1 MKKFI
6 LPVCAVLILAA
17 AVFAVVFF
25 GGSTVSK
32 DIFAMDTYVNIRVK
46 GRNSQKSADV
56 IETLV
61 NNLDKDV
68 LSRQSKG
75 SYVYQL
81 NSKNGGKSAKNMSKY
96 FGMLFEIAQKSNG
109 KFDFTLGALSDLWG
123 FGKKPAV
130 PDKKDIAAVL
140 DKCGWEKVTIKHQQI
155 SFPEGLKLDFGAAGK
170 GIALDEIGN
179 YLESSKI
186 REAVISL
193 GGSILLYGKREF
205 TVGIA
210 NPENSATN
218 FAVLTLPACCVS
230 TSGSYERFFEE
241 DGKRYHHI
249 LDPETG
255 YPVDNGIVS
264 VTVVSQNGTFS
275 DILSTACFAMG
286 LEDGMALAKEYNCG
300 IVAVTQDK
308 KVYVSDDLK
317 DSIEIR
323 DAGFTVVK

>member
-6 LPVCAVLILAA
+6 LPVCGALILG
-17 AVFAVVFF
+17 AVIFAVVFF
-25 GGSTVSK
+25 GGSDVSK

-46 GRNSQKSADV
+46 GRNAQKSADI

-61 NNLDKDV
+61 NNLDKDI
-68 LSRQSKG
+68 LSRQSKD
-75 SYVYQL
+75 SYIYQL
-81 NSKNGGKSAKNMSKY
+81 NSENGGKSAKNMSAY

-123 FGKKPAV
+123 FGKNPAV
-130 PDKKDIAAVL
+130 PDKKEIETVL
-140 DKCGWEKVTIKHQQI
+140 SKCGWEKVTIEHQQI
-155 SFPEGLKLDFGAAGK
+155 SFPEGLKLDLGAAGK
-170 GIALDEIGN
+170 GIALDEIKT
-179 YLESSKI
+179 YLESTKI

-193 GGSILLYGKREF
+193 GGSILLYGKRDF

-210 NPENSATN
+210 NPENSSTN
-218 FAVLTLPACCVS
+218 FAVLTLPASCVS
-230 TSGSYERFFEE
+230 TSGNYERFFEE

-300 IVAVTQDK
+300 IVVITEGK

-323 DAGFTVVK
+323 DGSYTIVE